1 MLLIYGNVGPRQ
13 WEFWINATKTVLKWF
28 ALVVVVVGMGVCVSG
43 CVAALL
49 SPFYNSRLRLL
60 HYCTMCDLHYYI
72 LVIILYKYICIYVC
86 MLVCVCVCSCVELLG
101 YSYFG
106 FFHFFVLVSVKCA
119 SLLIP
124 SVAPNV
130 GQSWTCGFARLPVI
144 GTLNSVL
151 LILFLL
157 LLDLLAVLL

>member
-1 MLLIYGNVGPRQ
+1 
-13 WEFWINATKTVLKWF
+13 
-28 ALVVVVVGMGVCVSG
+28 
-43 CVAALL
+43 
-49 SPFYNSRLRLL
+49 
-60 HYCTMCDLHYYI
+60 MCDLHYYI

-101 YSYFG
+101 YSYFW

-130 GQSWTCGFARLPVI
+130 GQS
-144 GTLNSVL
+144 
-151 LILFLL
+151 
-157 LLDLLAVLL
+157 

>member
-1 MLLIYGNVGPRQ
+1 
-13 WEFWINATKTVLKWF
+13 
-28 ALVVVVVGMGVCVSG
+28 
-43 CVAALL
+43 
-49 SPFYNSRLRLL
+49 
-60 HYCTMCDLHYYI
+60 
-72 LVIILYKYICIYVC
+72 

-130 GQSWTCGFARLPVI
+130 GQS
-144 GTLNSVL
+144 
-151 LILFLL
+151 
-157 LLDLLAVLL
+157 